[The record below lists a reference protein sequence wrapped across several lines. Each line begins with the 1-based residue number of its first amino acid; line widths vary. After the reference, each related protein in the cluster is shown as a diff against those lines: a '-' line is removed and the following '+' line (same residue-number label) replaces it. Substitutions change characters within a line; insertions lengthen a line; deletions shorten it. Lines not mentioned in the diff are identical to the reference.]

1 MKPTKRSPNPTL
13 RAWKAAEPVITREDR
28 KRLRGFTPTLK
39 LGVLDVRMALWEMR
53 RK

>member
-1 MKPTKRSPNPTL
+1 MKRLKVDPVRH
-13 RAWKAAEPVITREDR
+13 REWKAAEPVITREDR

-39 LGVLDVRMALWEMR
+39 PGVLDVRMALWEMR